1 MSMPTSEVIVSRY
14 LFDEDTPPADLK
26 DEKLIRPKDAVG
38 RVFSV
43 DINEYMT
50 IGAGRFVGVEEFR
63 YVRNFLSGQDSAY
76 LSDGKKLA
84 PGVYSTLDLLREYFI
99 TEDKSRLSVSGYYRG
114 VDEPDYADRAYVF
127 GTGAYRINDD
137 AVFIVNE
144 DGSRSISN
152 IYVKPEK
159 DDFDYEGK
167 GFLADITNA
176 LTESEIDPSG
186 IGRKVPIVFTGTVT
200 DRQSFTSADW
210 ASLEALSREKERVE
224 AENKLLLL
232 TGSPGF
238 AAQFAA
244 ILGRLVTNDIITYED
259 SDGRYVVYDGRD
271 INNNGVIDPYK
282 LNNVTE
288 LIMSKGAAVI
298 AGNGNDTLYGTNY
311 SNDELYGGAGNDQLD
326 GRKGADRMLGGSGD
340 DTYTVDDE
348 GDTVVEKAGEG
359 TDTVKSSVEFSLADE
374 FENLELTGTASINGT
389 GNNLDNRIL
398 GNSGSNVLRGEGGN
412 DYISGNSGN
421 DTIDGGAGNDTLIG
435 GYGSDVLEGGDGN
448 DILQG
453 SESGDRGS
461 SDSDTLNGGAGF
473 DIYKAQSHDVI
484 FDSDG
489 SGGVYLENRRLT
501 GGKRKEEDPEDT
513 YYGDGN
519 TYVLKNGILTINGSL
534 TVNAFKNYDLGIA
547 LELEDEEEEEAP
559 ETDDAENRT
568 SPIVLDLDG
577 DGIETLAVGASYFD
591 LDSDGLSEMAG
602 WVSPDD
608 GLLVHDRNGDGRI
621 SNGTELFGNHSLLN
635 NGQTAGNGYQALAE
649 YDSNGDGIIN
659 AQDASYAKL
668 QVWRDLNGNGT
679 SDIGEL
685 QSLTDAGVVSIST
698 GYTDSSHVDAHGH
711 EHRQVSTIMLA
722 NGMASTAADVWFKV
736 DASKR
741 VNSGDIALTDDVYFL
756 ANAKGFGKVQD
767 LHQAM
772 VLDPE
777 LKTLL
782 AQYVS
787 ATDAASRDQLL
798 DNLIYRWA
806 GAQDVDPF
814 SRDPKKIYSH
824 VMDARQLVT
833 LENLV
838 GHAYMGLWCWGER
851 DPNPHGQAAPVLVA
865 EYLEFKRFTAAQI
878 LAQTEYASELD
889 IIRSAFGSDAHG
901 ISVDWDELKGK
912 LNGLLANGQSDR
924 IRGVIQVLTDLG
936 TYSPAYRAQRDA
948 MFQAV
953 AASSLGLAPFF
964 DFSSLIGTAGNDTLY
979 GSGYGS
985 LFYGMSGN
993 DRLYGGMNG
1002 DSYHFARGHGNDT
1015 ILDRGG
1021 LDQIVFA
1028 QGIAS
1033 SDLVFSRNVTTV
1045 WIHVRNT
1052 DGSDAGSLQI
1062 DNFFNFDGSLDFG
1075 AIEFIRFDDGSSLN
1089 QQQILT
1095 LLTSASLT
1103 QGNDLVFGT
1112 VIDDTIDA
1120 LAGNDNIHGLGGND
1134 QLAGGAGDDVVMGD
1148 DGNDVLTGGIGNDV
1162 LIGGRGSDTYVF
1174 ETGHGHDVI
1183 DNAADSTE
1191 LKRDRLM
1198 FGAGIEPESVI
1209 ARRKGDDLLLQ
1220 ISANDS
1226 IRLTRYFAAEA
1237 GDGTAVDEVV
1247 FHDGTLWGI
1256 ADIKRKVLE
1265 AGAGNDEL
1273 LGYAS
1278 NDVLNGLG
1286 GDDFI
1291 AGYGGNDTL
1300 FGGDGQDYI
1309 DGGVGNDSLAGEAGN
1324 DHLYGGEGNDLLD
1337 GGDGNDG
1344 MDGGA
1349 GDDTLL
1355 GGAGDDN
1362 LSGGAGRD
1370 TLQGGAGNDYLDGGA
1385 GDDFLAGGEG
1395 NDRLDGGSGTNSY
1408 LFARGGGQDIIM
1420 DAYENV
1426 VTIYLSDLPLENL
1439 VFRRNGTSLDISFP
1453 DSPQD
1458 LLSLAYFFNNETPSG
1473 GIHLHYGDGL
1483 EAVISPE
1490 QLHLL
1495 TLEGT
1500 EAADLIQAYSGND
1513 LIEAR
1518 GGDDEVYAGAG
1529 NDSIDGGEGNDYI
1542 DAGDGD
1548 DTLLGGNGNDTLLGG
1563 LGDDVLTGGS
1573 GNDRMDGGDGNDQYL
1588 FAAGWGDDIIFNSVG
1603 SDSVHFSGVAPT
1615 DLLLRRDGLDLLVIH
1630 QVTGDRL
1637 RIQGQFSYQAGQ
1649 PGATAVGQFVFDNA
1663 MVWDFEALRLKAIEG
1678 SDKDDAILGHA
1689 DNDVIEAG
1697 AGNDYVD
1704 AAEGDDV
1711 VAGGDGNDT
1720 LYAGGGNDTL
1730 HGDDGD
1736 DLLIGGAGF
1745 DTLHGGAGNDTLR
1758 GYGLLDG
1765 GTGND
1770 LIEGSGELLGGDGE
1784 DILRGQGNDI
1794 LSGGAGNDVLE
1805 AYSNPWIRNTN
1816 TLSGGTGDDTLYGSF
1831 GDDTYLFNLGDGLD
1845 LLIERRAEQAYSNIA
1860 PSFDILRFGEGISVQ
1875 SLSFVRTGNDL
1886 LISHSNGTDAITVQN
1901 WYQEPS
1907 EHFKLERLEFA
1918 DGSVLSGSDVEA
1930 RAITLGTSGNDTLM
1944 GYRNQDDRIYGGAGD
1959 DQIWGQAGNDL
1970 LVGGDGA
1977 DYLDGSIGSDR
1988 LEGGTGND
1996 SLIGGQG
2003 ADVMLG
2009 GAGDDYYAVDNVNDQ
2024 VIELANEGDDFIRT
2038 TVSYTLGAHVER
2050 MASDGSA
2057 NLVLTGNELANG
2069 LWGNAGDNVLAGLLG
2084 NDYLSGGTGNDVY
2097 VFNLGDGQ
2105 DTIDNTD
2112 VIGAVDTLRFGSG
2125 ISDNDV
2131 LAFQQGEHLFLK
2143 IKGANDQIALL
2154 SYYSANTVSN
2164 GVTVDKKIDR
2174 VEFANGVVW
2183 DQARLQEVASRA
2195 ASNKAPVVNAS
2206 VPSLTASQGAAFS
2219 YTIAE
2224 NTITDPDAWD
2234 SITYSVKMRDGSDVP
2249 AWLKFDAKTR
2259 TLSGTPSASDVGS
2272 LQFILWGTDNYG
2284 YAAGT
2289 YANLTVTL
2297 PNQAPRV
2304 ANALADQSVAE
2315 GALLSY
2321 TVPSGAFTDPDSGD
2335 TLTYTAT
2342 LADGSALPSWL
2353 TFNASTRQFS
2363 GTAPTSATGTT
2374 SVKVVARDK
2383 GGLTAS
2389 DVMDIVVT
2397 VQNLTLNGTSGADTL
2412 TGRSGN
2418 DTLSGGAG
2426 NDTLTGNAG
2435 NDRLDGGAGNDT
2447 MRGGTGDDTYVVD
2460 SASDVV
2466 TENAAEGNDTVESSV
2481 TLTLGANVENLTLT
2495 GTSAINGTGNT
2506 LDNILT
2512 GNSAV
2517 NTLTGGAGNDRLDGK
2532 AGADRLIGGA
2542 GNDTYV
2548 VDNTSDTITENASEG
2563 TDTVESSV
2571 TWTLG
2576 NNLENLTLTGTA
2588 ALNGTG
2594 NALDNIL
2601 TGNSAVNTLTGG
2613 AGNDRLDG
2621 KAGADRL
2628 IGGAGNDTYV
2638 VDNTGD
2644 IITENANE
2652 GTDTVESSV
2661 TWTLGANLENL
2672 TLVGTSAIN
2681 GTGNALANVLS
2692 GNAAANILTG
2702 GAGNDTYI
2710 LGRGYGVDTVVEND
2724 STSGNTDVASFMEG
2738 IAADQLWFRKVS
2750 GTNNL
2755 EVSIIGTSDA
2765 LVIKDWYAG
2774 NATHV
2779 EQFKTSNGKT
2789 LLDSKVQGLV
2799 DAMAAFSPPAAGQ
2812 LTLPDNYKEQLSSV
2826 IAANWQ

>member
-1 MSMPTSEVIVSRY
+1 MSMPTSQQIVSRY
-14 LFDEDTPPADLK
+14 LFNQDTPPGNLK
-26 DEKLIRPKDAVG
+26 DEKLIRPKDAEGDPVY
-38 RVFSV
+38 V
-43 DINEYMT
+43 DMNEYMT
-50 IGAGRFVGVEEFR
+50 TGAGRFVGIEEFR
-63 YVRNFLSGQDSAY
+63 IVRRFLA
-76 LSDGKKLA
+76 SDDYGDKKLP
-84 PGVYSTLDLLREYFI
+84 PGVYTTAELLDLYGIAQGERILA
-99 TEDKSRLSVSGYYRG
+99 VSGYTRG
-114 VDEPDYADRAYVF
+114 VDESDYAERAYVF
-127 GTGAYRINDD
+127 GTGGYQINAD
-137 AVFIVNE
+137 AVFYVGE

-152 IYVKPEK
+152 IYVEPAN
-159 DDFDYEGK
+159 DNFDYVG
-167 GFLADITNA
+167 GGPLAQVTNY
-176 LTESEIDPSG
+176 LTREDIDPSG
-186 IGRKVPIVFTGTVT
+186 IGRTVPIEFTGTVVN
-200 DRQSFTSADW
+200 RLNLTSADW
-210 ASLEALSREKERVE
+210 ASLEAASREKERIVL
-224 AENKLLLL
+224 ENKLLLG
-232 TGSPGF
+232 TGAPWF
-238 AAQFAA
+238 VAQFTAL
-244 ILGRLVTNDIITYED
+244 LGRLVADDIITYED

-271 INNNGVIDPYK
+271 TNNNGVIDPYALK
-282 LNNVTE
+282 NVTE
-288 LIMSKGAAVI
+288 LIINKGAAVI

-311 SNDELYGGAGNDQLD
+311 SNDELYGGDGNDQLD
-326 GRKGADRMLGGSGD
+326 ARKGADRMVGGSGN
-340 DTYTVDDE
+340 DTYVVDDE

-359 TDTVKSSVEFSLADE
+359 TDTVKSSIAFKLADE
-374 FENLELTGTASINGT
+374 FENLELTGTASVDGT
-389 GNNLDNRIL
+389 GNDLDNRIL

-412 DYISGNSGN
+412 DYISGNAGD

-435 GYGSDVLEGGDGN
+435 GYGSDLLEGGEGN

-461 SDSDTLNGGAGF
+461 SDSDTLNGGTGF

-489 SGGVYLENRRLT
+489 KGSVYLENRRLT
-501 GGKRKEEDPEDT
+501 GGKRKEDDPEDT
-513 YYGDGN
+513 YYGGGN
-519 TYVLKNGILTINGSL
+519 TYVLKNGTLTINGSL
-534 TVNAFKNYDLGIA
+534 IVNAFQNYDLGIA
-547 LELEDEEEEEAP
+547 LELEDEEEEEEEAP
-559 ETDDAENRT
+559 ETDDAESRT

-621 SNGTELFGNHSLLN
+621 SNGSELFGNHSLLN
-635 NGQTAGNGYQALAE
+635 NGQTAQNGYQALAE
-649 YDSNGDGIIN
+649 YDSNGDGMVN
-659 AQDASYAKL
+659 AQDASYATL

-679 SDIGEL
+679 SDAGEL

-711 EHRQVSTIMLA
+711 EHRQVSTIVLA

-787 ATDAASRDQLL
+787 ATDADSRDQLL

-806 GAQDVDPF
+806 GTEDVDPY
-814 SRDPKKIYSH
+814 SRDPQKIYSH

-833 LENLV
+833 LEKLV

-851 DPNPHGQAAPVLVA
+851 DPNPHGQAAPILVA

-889 IIRSAFGSDAHG
+889 IIRTAFGSDAHS
-901 ISVDWDELKGK
+901 ISVDWNTLKDK
-912 LNGLLANGQSDR
+912 LNVLLANGQDDR
-924 IRGVIQVLTDLG
+924 IRGVIKVLTDLG
-936 TYSPAYRAQRDA
+936 TYSPAYRTQRDA
-948 MFQAV
+948 AFETI
-953 AASSLGLAPFF
+953 AAFNPDLAAFF
-964 DFSSLIGTAGNDTLY
+964 DFSSFIGTAGNNTLY
-979 GSGYGS
+979 GMSYGT
-985 LFYGMSGN
+985 LFYGLGGD
-993 DRLYGGMNG
+993 DRLYGNG
-1002 DSYHFARGHGNDT
+1002 GDDSYHFARGHGNDV

-1028 QGIAS
+1028 DGIAQ

-1045 WIHVRNT
+1045 WIHVRNA

-1075 AIEFIRFDDGSSLN
+1075 AIEFIRLADGTSLN
-1089 QQQILT
+1089 QQQILA
-1095 LLTSASLT
+1095 LLTANALT
-1103 QGNDLVFGT
+1103 QGDDLVFGT
-1112 VIDDTIDA
+1112 AASDTIDA

-1134 QLAGGAGDDVVMGD
+1134 QLSGGAGSDVLMGD
-1148 DGNDVLTGGIGNDV
+1148 DGDDVLTGGIGDDT
-1162 LIGGRGSDTYVF
+1162 LIGGRGSDTYIF
-1174 ETGHGHDVI
+1174 EAGYGHDVI
-1183 DNAADSTE
+1183 DNVADATE
-1191 LKRDRLM
+1191 VKRDRLM
-1198 FGAGIEPESVI
+1198 FGASIAPASVI
-1209 ARRKGDDLLLQ
+1209 ARRAGDDLLLST
-1220 ISANDS
+1220 SANDS
-1226 IRLTRYFAAEA
+1226 IRLNGYFVAEA
-1237 GDGTAVDEVV
+1237 GNGTAVDEIV
-1247 FHDGTLWGI
+1247 FQDGTLWGI

-1265 AGAGNDEL
+1265 ASAGNDEL
-1273 LGYAS
+1273 VGYAT

-1300 FGGDGQDYI
+1300 FGGDGQDYL
-1309 DGGVGNDSLAGEAGN
+1309 DGGVGNDSLSGEAGN
-1324 DHLYGGEGNDLLD
+1324 DNLYGGEGNDLLD
-1337 GGDGNDG
+1337 GGDGNDWING
-1344 MDGGA
+1344 DVGDDTLIGGA
-1349 GDDTLL
+1349 GDDIL
-1355 GGAGDDN
+1355 D
-1362 LSGGAGRD
+1362 GGAGRD
-1370 TLQGGAGNDYLDGGA
+1370 TLQGGAGNDNLYGGA

-1426 VTIYLSDLPLENL
+1426 VTIYLSDLPLETL
-1439 VFRRNGTSLDISFP
+1439 VFRRKGTSLDVSFP

-1458 LLSLAYFFNNETPSG
+1458 LLSLADFFSNEIPSG

-1483 EAVISPE
+1483 VAVISPT
-1490 QLHLL
+1490 QLHQL

-1500 EAADLIQAYSGND
+1500 EVADLIYAYSGD
-1513 LIEAR
+1513 DQIEAR
-1518 GGDDEVYAGAG
+1518 GGNDEVYAFAG
-1529 NDSIDGGEGNDYI
+1529 NDRVDGGEGNDYL
-1542 DAGDGD
+1542 DGGDGD
-1548 DTLLGGNGNDTLLGG
+1548 DTLLGGSGNDILLGG

-1573 GNDRMDGGDGNDQYL
+1573 GNDNLDGGDGNDQYL
-1588 FAAGWGDDIIFNSVG
+1588 FAAGWGDDTIFNSVG
-1603 SDSVHFSGVAPT
+1603 GDSVHFSGVAPT
-1615 DLLLRRDGLDLLVIH
+1615 DLLLRREGMDLLV
-1630 QVTGDRL
+1630 VNPLTGDRL

-1649 PGATAVGQFVFDNA
+1649 PGATAVAQFVFDNA
-1663 MVWDFEALRLKAIEG
+1663 TTWDVEAIRLKAIEG
-1678 SDKDDAILGHA
+1678 SEKDDAILGHA
-1689 DNDVIEAG
+1689 DDDVIAAG

-1704 AAEGDDV
+1704 AGDGNDV
-1711 VAGGDGNDT
+1711 VNGGDGNDT
-1720 LYAGGGNDTL
+1720 LYGSSGNDTL
-1730 HGDDGD
+1730 NGDNGD
-1736 DLLIGGAGF
+1736 DLLIGGSGL
-1745 DTLHGGAGNDTLR
+1745 DTLSGGAGNDTLQ

-1765 GTGND
+1765 GSGDD
-1770 LIEGSGELLGGDGE
+1770 LLEGSGELLGGDGQ
-1784 DILRGQGNDI
+1784 DILRGQGSDT

-1805 AYSNPWIRNTN
+1805 AYSNPWIRNAN
-1816 TLSGGTGDDTLYGSF
+1816 ILSGGTGDDSLYGAF
-1831 GDDTYLFNLGDGLD
+1831 GDDTYLFNLGDGRD
-1845 LLIERRAEQAYSNIA
+1845 LLVERRAGQAYSNIA
-1860 PSFDILRFGEGISVQ
+1860 PSFDTLRFGEGISVQ
-1875 SLSFVRTGNDL
+1875 NLSFTRTGNDL

-1918 DGSVLSGSDVEA
+1918 DGSVLSGNDVEA
-1930 RAITLGTSGNDTLM
+1930 RAITVGTIGNDTLM

-2009 GAGDDYYAVDNVNDQ
+2009 GAGDDYYAVDNANDQ

-2038 TVSYTLGAHVER
+2038 TVSYTLGANIER
-2050 MASDGSA
+2050 MASDGAA

-2084 NDYLSGGTGNDVY
+2084 NDFLSGGAGNDVY

-2105 DTIDNTD
+2105 DTLDNIDAIT
-2112 VIGAVDTLRFGSG
+2112 AVDTLRFGAG

-2131 LAFQQGEHLFLK
+2131 LAFQQGEHLFMR
-2143 IKGANDQIALL
+2143 IKGSSDQIAL
-2154 SYYSANTVSN
+2154 SGYYAANTVSN
-2164 GVTVDKKIDR
+2164 GVTYDRKIER

-2183 DQARLQEVASRA
+2183 DQARLQEVVSRA
-2195 ASNKAPVVNAS
+2195 ANNKSPVVNAN
-2206 VPSLTASQGAAFS
+2206 VPTLTASQGTAFS

-2224 NTITDPDAWD
+2224 NTITDPDVWD

-2249 AWLKFDAKTR
+2249 AWLKFDARTR

-2289 YANLTVTL
+2289 YATLTVSQ
-2297 PNQAPRV
+2297 PNRAPTV
-2304 ANALADQSVAE
+2304 VSALADQSVAE
-2315 GALLSY
+2315 GTALAY
-2321 TVPSGAFTDPDSGD
+2321 TVPAGAFSDPDSGD
-2335 TLTYTAT
+2335 SLTYSAT

-2353 TFNASTRQFS
+2353 TFNASTRQFT
-2363 GTAPTSATGTT
+2363 GTAPGTAVGTT
-2374 SVKVVARDK
+2374 SVRVMARDRS
-2383 GGLTAS
+2383 GLTAS
-2389 DVMDIVVT
+2389 DVLDIVVT
-2397 VQNLTLNGTSGADTL
+2397 VQNLTLTGTSGADTL

-2418 DTLSGGAG
+2418 DTLNGGAG
-2426 NDTLTGNAG
+2426 NDTLIGNAG
-2435 NDRLDGGAGNDT
+2435 NDRLNGGAGNDT

-2460 SASDVV
+2460 STSDVL
-2466 TENAAEGNDTVESSV
+2466 TENAGEGTDTVESSL
-2481 TLTLGANVENLTLT
+2481 TWTLGANLENLTLT
-2495 GTSAINGTGNT
+2495 GTSALNGTGNA
-2506 LDNILT
+2506 LDNILI

-2517 NTLTGGAGNDRLDGK
+2517 NTLTGGAGNDRLDGLG
-2532 AGADRLIGGA
+2532 GADRLIGGA

-2548 VDNTSDTITENASEG
+2548 VDNTSDVITENANEG
-2563 TDTVESSV
+2563 TDTVEASV

-2576 NNLENLTLTGTA
+2576 NNLENLTLTGSS
-2588 ALNGTG
+2588 AL
-2594 NALDNIL
+2594 
-2601 TGNSAVNTLTGG
+2601 
-2613 AGNDRLDG
+2613 
-2621 KAGADRL
+2621 
-2628 IGGAGNDTYV
+2628 
-2638 VDNTGD
+2638 
-2644 IITENANE
+2644 
-2652 GTDTVESSV
+2652 
-2661 TWTLGANLENL
+2661 
-2672 TLVGTSAIN
+2672 N
-2681 GTGNALANVLS
+2681 GTGNALANVLT
-2692 GNAAANILTG
+2692 GNAAANSLSGGAGNDTLDGRGGADTLTG

-2710 LGRGYGVDTVVEND
+2710 LGRGYGVDTLVEND
-2724 STSGNTDVASFMEG
+2724 STSGNTDVARFMDG
-2738 IAADQLWFRKVS
+2738 IATDQLWFRKVS
-2750 GTNNL
+2750 NNL

-2765 LVIKDWYAG
+2765 LVIRDWYSGA
-2774 NATHV
+2774 ATHV

>member
-1 MSMPTSEVIVSRY
+1 
-14 LFDEDTPPADLK
+14 
-26 DEKLIRPKDAVG
+26 
-38 RVFSV
+38 
-43 DINEYMT
+43 MT
-50 IGAGRFVGVEEFR
+50 TGAGRFVGIEEFR
-63 YVRNFLSGQDSAY
+63 FVRRFLAGNDY
-76 LSDGKKLA
+76 GDKKLP
-84 PGVYSTLDLLREYFI
+84 PGTYSTSELLDFYGIKAADRVM
-99 TEDKSRLSVSGYYRG
+99 SVSGYTRG
-114 VDEPDYADRAYVF
+114 VDQSDYAERAYVF
-127 GTGAYRINDD
+127 GTSGYQVNAD
-137 AVFIVNE
+137 ALFYVGE
-144 DGSRSISN
+144 DGSRAISN
-152 IYVKPEK
+152 VSVEPV
-159 DDFDYEGK
+159 DDNFDYEG
-167 GFLADITNA
+167 GGLLAKVTNA
-176 LTESEIDPSG
+176 LTVGDIDPSG
-186 IGRKVPIVFTGTVT
+186 IGRTVPIKFTGTVT
-200 DRQSFTSADW
+200 NRQNLTSADW
-210 ASLEALSREKERVE
+210 ASLEALSREKEKIE
-224 AENKLLLL
+224 TENQLLLL

-259 SDGRYVVYDGRD
+259 SEGRYVVYDGKD
-271 INNNGVIDPYK
+271 INNSGVIDPDN

-288 LIMSKGAAVI
+288 LIMYDGAAVI

-311 SNDELYGGAGNDQLD
+311 SNDELYGGAGNDKLD

-374 FENLELTGTASINGT
+374 FENLELTGTASVNGT

-421 DTIDGGAGNDTLIG
+421 DTIEGGAGSDTLIG

-473 DIYKAQSHDVI
+473 DIYKAQSNDVI

-547 LELEDEEEEEAP
+547 LELEDEEEEEEEAP
-559 ETDDAENRT
+559 ETDDAESRT

-635 NGQTAGNGYQALAE
+635 NGQTAQNGYQALAE
-649 YDSNGDGIIN
+649 YDSNGDGMIN

-679 SDIGEL
+679 SDAGEL

-698 GYTDSSHVDAHGH
+698 GYTDSNHVDAYGH

-814 SRDPKKIYSH
+814 SRDPKKVYSH

-833 LENLV
+833 LEKLV

-889 IIRSAFGSDAHG
+889 IIRTAFGSDAHS
-901 ISVDWDELKGK
+901 ISVDWNALKDK
-912 LNGLLANGQSDR
+912 LNVLLANGQDDR
-924 IRGVIQVLTDLG
+924 IRGVIRVLTDLG
-936 TYSPAYRAQRDA
+936 TYSPSYRAQRDDA
-948 MFQAV
+948 FETI
-953 AASSLGLAPFF
+953 AAFNPDLATFF
-964 DFSSLIGTAGNDTLY
+964 DFSSFIGTAANNTLY
-979 GSGYGS
+979 GMGYGT
-985 LFYGMSGN
+985 LFYGLGGD
-993 DRLYGGMNG
+993 DRLYGNAGD
-1002 DSYHFARGHGNDT
+1002 DSYHFARGHGNDV

-1028 QGIAS
+1028 DGIAQ

-1045 WIHVRNT
+1045 WIHVRNA

-1075 AIEFIRFDDGSSLN
+1075 AIELIRLADGSSLN
-1089 QQQILT
+1089 QQQILA
-1095 LLTSASLT
+1095 LLTSNSLT
-1103 QGNDLVFGT
+1103 QGDDLVFGT
-1112 VIDDTIDA
+1112 AASDTIDA

-1134 QLAGGAGDDVVMGD
+1134 QLSGGAGNDVLMGD
-1148 DGNDVLTGGIGNDV
+1148 DGDDVLNGGTGDDT
-1162 LIGGRGSDTYVF
+1162 LIGGRGSDTYIF
-1174 ETGHGHDVI
+1174 EAGHGHDVI
-1183 DNAADSTE
+1183 DNVADATE
-1191 LKRDRLM
+1191 VKRDRLM
-1198 FGAGIEPESVI
+1198 FGAGIEPASVI
-1209 ARRKGDDLLLQ
+1209 ARRAGDDLLLST
-1220 ISANDS
+1220 SANDS
-1226 IRLTRYFAAEA
+1226 IRLNGYFVSEA
-1237 GDGTAVDEVV
+1237 GNGTAVDEIV

-1265 AGAGNDEL
+1265 ASAGNDEL
-1273 LGYAS
+1273 VGYAT

-1300 FGGDGQDYI
+1300 FGGDGQDYL
-1309 DGGVGNDSLAGEAGN
+1309 DGGVGNDSLYGEAGN
-1324 DHLYGGEGNDLLD
+1324 DNLYGGEGNDLLD
-1337 GGDGNDG
+1337 GGDGNDWMNG
-1344 MDGGA
+1344 DVGDDTLIGGA
-1349 GDDTLL
+1349 GDDSL
-1355 GGAGDDN
+1355 N
-1362 LSGGAGRD
+1362 GGAGRD
-1370 TLQGGAGNDYLDGGA
+1370 TLQGGAGNDYLYGDA

-1408 LFARGGGQDIIM
+1408 LFARGGGQDLIL

-1426 VTIYLSDLPLENL
+1426 VTIYLADLPLETL
-1439 VFRRNGTSLDISFP
+1439 VFRRKGTSLDVYFP

-1458 LLSLAYFFNNETPSG
+1458 LLSLADFFSNEMPSG
-1473 GIHLHYGDGL
+1473 GIRLHYGDGL
-1483 EAVISPE
+1483 EAVISPA
-1490 QLHLL
+1490 QLRLL
-1495 TLEGT
+1495 TLDGT

-1513 LIEAR
+1513 LIDAL
-1518 GGDDEVYAGAG
+1518 GGDDEVYGGAG

-1548 DTLLGGNGNDTLLGG
+1548 DTLLGGSGNDTLLGG

-1573 GNDRMDGGDGNDQYL
+1573 GNDSLDGGDGNDQYL
-1588 FAAGWGDDIIFNSVG
+1588 FGAGWGDDTISNSVG

-1615 DLLLRRDGLDLLVIH
+1615 DLLLRREGLDLLVIN

-1649 PGATAVGQFVFDNA
+1649 PGATAIGQFVFDNA
-1663 MVWDFEALRLKAIEG
+1663 TVWNFEAIRLKAIEG
-1678 SDKDDAILGHA
+1678 SAKDDAIQGHS

-1704 AAEGDDV
+1704 AGEGDDV
-1711 VAGGDGNDT
+1711 VAGGDGDDT

-1730 HGDDGD
+1730 SGGDGNDVLYGLYGQNQLSGGSGNDTLNGGYEQDTLLGDDGD
-1736 DLLIGGAGF
+1736 DLLIGGGGF

-1860 PSFDILRFGEGISVQ
+1860 PSFDILRFGEGIRAQ
-1875 SLSFVRTGNDL
+1875 DLAFTRTGNDL
-1886 LISHSNGTDAITVQN
+1886 VISHSNGTDAITVQN

-1907 EHFKLERLEFA
+1907 DHFKLESFKFA
-1918 DGSVLSGSDVEA
+1918 DGTVLSGLDVEA
-1930 RAITLGTSGNDTLM
+1930 RAITLGSSGNDTII

-1959 DQIWGQAGNDL
+1959 DQLWGQAGNDL

-1977 DYLDGSIGSDR
+1977 DYLDGSIGNDR
-1988 LEGGTGND
+1988 LEGGAGND
-1996 SLIGGQG
+1996 SLMGGQG
-2003 ADVMLG
+2003 ADVLVG
-2009 GAGDDYYAVDNVNDQ
+2009 GAGDDYYAIDDVNDQ
-2024 VIELANEGDDFIRT
+2024 IIELANEGDDFIRT
-2038 TVSYTLGAHVER
+2038 TVSYTLGANIER

-2112 VIGAVDTLRFGSG
+2112 AISAVDTLRFGSG

-2143 IKGANDQIALL
+2143 IKGANDQIAL
-2154 SYYSANTVSN
+2154 SGYYSANTVSN

-2174 VEFANGVVW
+2174 VEFTNGVVW

-2315 GALLSY
+2315 GAVLSY

-2335 TLTYTAT
+2335 TLTYSAT

-2363 GTAPTSATGTT
+2363 GTAPTSAIGKT
-2374 SVKVVARDK
+2374 SVKVIARDK

-2418 DTLSGGAG
+2418 DTLSGVAG

-2466 TENAAEGNDTVESSV
+2466 IENAAEGTDTVESSV

-2512 GNSAV
+2512 GNSAI
-2517 NTLTGGAGNDRLDGK
+2517 NTLTSGAGNDRLDGK

-2548 VDNTSDTITENASEG
+2548 VDNTSDTITENANEG

-2576 NNLENLTLTGTA
+2576 NNLENLTLTGTS

-2628 IGGAGNDTYV
+2628 IGGTGNDTYG

-2652 GTDTVESSV
+2652 GIDTVESSV
-2661 TWTLGANLENL
+2661 TWTLGSNLENL

-2692 GNAAANILTG
+2692 GNAAANTLTG

-2724 STSGNTDVASFMEG
+2724 STSGNIDVASFMEG

-2774 NATHV
+2774 SATHV

-2812 LTLPDNYKEQLSSV
+2812 LTLPDTYKEQLSSV